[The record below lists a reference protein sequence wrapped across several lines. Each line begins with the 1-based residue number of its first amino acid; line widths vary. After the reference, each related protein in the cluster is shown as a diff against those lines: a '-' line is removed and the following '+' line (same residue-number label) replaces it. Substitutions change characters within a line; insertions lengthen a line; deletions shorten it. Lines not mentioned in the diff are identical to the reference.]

1 MAERIRG
8 LWQYRL
14 LFVVLAA
21 LIAFVQ
27 LLPLSPG
34 PGQWPG
40 PDVLL
45 LIALSW
51 TIMRPVFVP
60 ILLLAVVFLTADLL
74 FMRPPGLWTAL
85 AILGCEFLRSRRIL
99 IRNAPFFI
107 EWALVAGVIVAM
119 TITNALVLSIFGVS
133 QPSLG
138 LTVIRLLVTILCY
151 PLVMI
156 LAGRAFG
163 LRKPSGERESMGSGR

>member
-21 LIAFVQ
+21 LLAFIQ
-27 LLPLSPG
+27 LLPLKQTA
-34 PGQWPG
+34 GQFPG
-40 PDVLL
+40 PDILL

-51 TIMRPVFVP
+51 IIMRPVYVP
-60 ILLLAVVFLTADLL
+60 ILLLAVVFLVADLL
-74 FMRPPGLWTAL
+74 FMRPPGLWTTL
-85 AILGCEFLRSRRIL
+85 AILGCEFLRSRHIL

-107 EWALVAGVIVAM
+107 EWLLVAVVILTM
-119 TITNALVLSIFGVS
+119 TIANTLILSIFAVA
-133 QPSLG
+133 QPTLG
-138 LTVIRLLVTILCY
+138 LIVIRMFYTILCY

-163 LRKPSGERESMGSGR
+163 LRKPSGDRDIMGSER